1 MSKPANQPYD
11 CLIIGGGPA
20 GLTAAIYL
28 ARYRRRVI
36 VLDAGKSRAAWI
48 PTSHNYP
55 GFEDGIGGPEL
66 LARLAGQADQ
76 YGAELRRGEVT
87 RLARNGKTFTAT
99 AEGKRV
105 SAQRVLIATGIVDET
120 PVLPGLRD
128 AVYEGALRFCPI
140 CDGYEVAGERIA
152 LLGHIETAWRKA
164 IFLRTYSKDVT
175 LLCVDDPG
183 DITEECRR
191 ELADAGVNFPQD
203 RAVDIDRSGEKIVAV
218 LESGKRLRFD
228 VLYPALGCEV
238 RSKLALKL
246 GAKATEN
253 GNLLVNDCQ
262 LTSVKGLYAAGD
274 VVSDLHQIAVAL
286 GHATIAAT
294 KIHNELER
302 NLA

>member
-1 MSKPANQPYD
+1 MPKPYD

-28 ARYRRRVI
+28 ARYRRRVL
-36 VLDAGKSRAAWI
+36 VLDSGHSRAAWI

-55 GFEDGIGGPEL
+55 GFEDGIGGPDL
-66 LARLAGQADQ
+66 LARLAEQADQ

-87 RLARNGKTFTAT
+87 KLARDGDLFVAT
-99 AEGKRV
+99 AEGKQAR
-105 SAQRVLIATGIVDET
+105 ARRVLLATGIVDET
-120 PVLPGLRD
+120 PLMPGLKD

-140 CDGYEVAGERIA
+140 CDGYEAQNERIA
-152 LLGHIETAWRKA
+152 VLGHVETAWRKA

-175 LLCVDDPG
+175 LLCVDDPD
-183 DITEECRR
+183 DITPECRE
-191 ELADAGVNFPQD
+191 ELKQAEVNFPRE
-203 RAVDIDRSGEKIVAV
+203 RATDVDRSGEKIAV
-218 LESGKRLRFD
+218 LLESGKRETFD

-238 RSKLALKL
+238 RSRLALDL

-253 GNLLVNDCQ
+253 GNLLVDDCQ
-262 LTSVKGLYAAGD
+262 RTSVEGLYAAGD
-274 VVSDLHQIAVAL
+274 VVSDLHQISVGL
-286 GHATIAAT
+286 GHAAIAAT